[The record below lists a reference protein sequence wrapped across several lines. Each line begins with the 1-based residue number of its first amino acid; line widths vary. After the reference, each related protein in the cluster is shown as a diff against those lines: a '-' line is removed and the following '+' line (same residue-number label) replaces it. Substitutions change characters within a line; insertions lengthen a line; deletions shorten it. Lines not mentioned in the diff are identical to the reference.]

1 MQIKLRLSVVLPSN
15 VSVISTEPEFIK
27 TIDNKKIL
35 HYPRKFKTA
44 KQVINIS
51 DSAYDEFI
59 HGVPEWCSKRDW
71 NRYSNQERIRQHCV
85 RIMESL
91 GGISFEYDVLDD

>member
-1 MQIKLRLSVVLPSN
+1 MEIKLRLSVTLLSN
-15 VSVISTEPEFIK
+15 VSVLSTEPEFIK

-51 DSAYDEFI
+51 DSAYNEFI
-59 HGVPEWCSKRDW
+59 YGTPEWCSKRDW
-71 NRYSNQERIRQHCV
+71 NRYSNQESKTTLC
-85 RIMESL
+85 SYY
-91 GGISFEYDVLDD
+91 GISWRYFF